1 MSGRADNEPATILVV
16 DDNEANRLLAK
27 ETLED
32 EGYRVVLGT
41 GGAEGIAAFERER
54 PDCILLDVRMPD
66 LDGLAVCRQIRAM
79 PHGADTPILFLTAL
93 RDVDTFDHALRA
105 GGDDFLTKP
114 VRPTELVVR
123 VQTALKL
130 RRMGDE
136 LREHVDLLRRQ
147 RDDLMRLQ
155 LQKERLTAFVVHD
168 LKNPVSSMDLHAQL
182 LLRERGL
189 PETAREAALQIRA
202 DARQLNRMI
211 MNLLD
216 LSKADE
222 GKLLPTRAD
231 LDLRPL
237 LDGVFAELEM
247 NAQARDVTLVISLE
261 HERVFGDGDLLWR
274 VLSNLVEN
282 AIRHAPPGSA
292 VTVKCSSYVDG
303 AELRVIDMGIGIP
316 PDLRERVFDPFVQG
330 DVSDQFISRM
340 GRGLGLAFCKFAAQA
355 HGGRIWV
362 EDAAP
367 GAAFCVR
374 LPHES

>member
-1 MSGRADNEPATILVV
+1 MPGSTENKPAIILVV

-32 EGYRVVLGT
+32 EGYRVALAA

-54 PDCILLDVRMPD
+54 PDCVVLDVRMPG
-66 LDGLAVCRQIRAM
+66 LDGFAVCERIRAL
-79 PHGADTPILFLTAL
+79 PQVAHTPILFLTAL
-93 RDVDTFDHALRA
+93 RDIDTFDQALRA

-114 VRPTELVVR
+114 IRPAELVAR

-130 RRMGDE
+130 RRMGNE
-136 LREHVDLLRRQ
+136 LLEHVALLRHQ

-168 LKNPVSSMDLHAQL
+168 LKNPVSSIDLHAQL
-182 LLRERGL
+182 LLRERGM
-189 PETAREAALQIRA
+189 PEAAREAASQIRA

-211 MNLLD
+211 LNLLD
-216 LSKADE
+216 VSKAEE
-222 GKLLPTRAD
+222 GKLSPRRAPI
-231 LDLRPL
+231 DLRPL
-237 LDGVFAELEM
+237 LDGVVAELETS
-247 NAQARDVTLVISLE
+247 AQTREVKLSTSFE
-261 HERVFGDGDLLWR
+261 CERVSADNDLLRR

-282 AIRHAPPGSA
+282 AIRHAPPGSV
-292 VTVKCSSYVDG
+292 VTVACSSG
-303 AELRVIDMGIGIP
+303 AEGVELRVIDGGSGIP
-316 PDLRERVFDPFVQG
+316 LELRERIFDPFVQ
-330 DVSDQFISRM
+330 VEAASEHASRT
-340 GRGLGLAFCKFAAQA
+340 GRGLGLAFCKLAVQA

-374 LPHES
+374 LPDDT